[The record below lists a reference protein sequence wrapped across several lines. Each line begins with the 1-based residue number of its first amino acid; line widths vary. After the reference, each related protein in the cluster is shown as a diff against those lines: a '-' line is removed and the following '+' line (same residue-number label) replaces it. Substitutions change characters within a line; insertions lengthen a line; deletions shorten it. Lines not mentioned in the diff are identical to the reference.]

1 MIRKDDRMLSRQTQI
16 KPSLSTYIIIHPV
29 RASPTARM
37 QMNSW
42 ALTPSKSH
50 CPVTFVAP
58 FFCFVPERWGK
69 NCSGVETWGFWPVL
83 RDGLGCWTQAEAQGR
98 WQCCERGCCPAKS
111 IDSSLNFAS
120 LEQAM
125 GHWYWFGWGLFTF
138 WFSMLIGRGS
148 IAKKGNKTIF
158 GCFGWTL
165 GAGSLSSVRTS
176 LHASL
181 WTRFH
186 LAIDRTDG
194 ATLNW
199 LVPSWLETYFHCYP
213 CLGKQFQFDE
223 YFSIGL
229 RWPIRF
235 CFISLGRWSV

>member
-16 KPSLSTYIIIHPV
+16 KPSLSTYIIIHPG

-50 CPVTFVAP
+50 CLVTFVAP
-58 FFCFVPERWGK
+58 FFCFVTERWGK

-125 GHWYWFGWGLFTF
+125 GHWYWFGWGEPLLLDFPCSLVEGALQRRETKLFLDVLGVHLVQALYHQWGRPCTLLCEQDF
-138 WFSMLIGRGS
+138 IWQLIARMGPHWIGWFLAGWKPIF
-148 IAKKGNKTIF
+148 IVTPAWGN
-158 GCFGWTL
+158 
-165 GAGSLSSVRTS
+165 
-176 LHASL
+176 
-181 WTRFH
+181 
-186 LAIDRTDG
+186 
-194 ATLNW
+194 N
-199 LVPSWLETYFHCYP
+199 
-213 CLGKQFQFDE
+213 
-223 YFSIGL
+223 
-229 RWPIRF
+229 
-235 CFISLGRWSV
+235 